1 MDWMKKTISNLY
13 KMKWRE
19 EESKYI
25 NEEES
30 SVTIKLKVV
39 GRLRDKNEEKKV
51 GKKI

>member
-25 NEEES
+25 NEEENLT
-30 SVTIKLKVV
+30 VKFKVV
-39 GRLRDKNEEKKV
+39 GR
-51 GKKI
+51 